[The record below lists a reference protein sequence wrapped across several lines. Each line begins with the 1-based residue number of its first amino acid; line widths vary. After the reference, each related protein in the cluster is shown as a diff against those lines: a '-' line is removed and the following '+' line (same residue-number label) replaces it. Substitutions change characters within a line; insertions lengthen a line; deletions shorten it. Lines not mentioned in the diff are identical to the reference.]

1 MTDHLATPQ
10 RDGLAPSILA
20 PRERVGVPVWLLVV
34 LIVIAFGLGWALASV
49 QLTGS
54 GVPIALPGATPSATP
69 EPEEV
74 DTEDDSA
81 FVRVATRDLDDFG
94 DDLDDVDITLDEDGF
109 WRLLTN
115 AVELNFNVSQL
126 QGHEA
131 PDSIAD
137 DWASG
142 LDQLADDVDA
152 IEAGIT
158 AGSHSTVRSA
168 VADARDTLEG
178 LRGVVSR
185 VD

>member
-1 MTDHLATPQ
+1 MTENLATPH

-20 PRERVGVPVWLLVV
+20 PTSRKGIPAWILVV
-34 LIVIAFGLGWALASV
+34 SIIVAFALGWGIASF

-54 GVPIALPGATPSATP
+54 GLPTAAPAETPSASPTP
-69 EPEEV
+69 EV

-81 FVRVATRDLDDFG
+81 FVRVATRDLDDF
-94 DDLDDVDITLDEDGF
+94 DKDLDDVDITLDEDGF

-115 AVELNFNVSQL
+115 AVELNFNIGQL
-126 QGHEA
+126 KEHEA
-131 PDSIAD
+131 PASIEN
-137 DWASG
+137 DWADG
-142 LDQLADDVDA
+142 LAQLDDDIDA

-158 AGSHSTVRSA
+158 AGSDTKVRKA
-168 VADARDTLEG
+168 VAAARDTVEG